1 MDLCFQLHRSL
12 LGCDAHFDKDYQ
24 LFAVTGAALDSLD
37 TRHVSATESEDQ
49 QIDNINYRRFSADP
63 SQHPLWSNVSLKKPF
78 TGRRRFTFD
87 SCRSKSTKIL
97 TKNLKLLSRRIAGVC
112 EHFKQHTCDVL
123 HRSTRRTRRTSN
135 INGLHLKTAPT
146 TLICNYFPA
155 IKYLSSWNEPGQ
167 AWLAVILCFAI
178 ALFPWPHCFKLTSC
192 REEHLFYFNPAKI
205 ELANVEK
212 VNYKHRYRLA
222 DSILTSTTDPG

>member
-1 MDLCFQLHRSL
+1 MDLRLKLHCSL
-12 LGCDAHFDKDYQ
+12 LWCDAHFDKDYQ
-24 LFAVTGAALDSLD
+24 LFAVTGAALD

-49 QIDNINYRRFSADP
+49 RIDNVNYRRFSADP
-63 SQHPLWSNVSLKKPF
+63 SQHSLWSNVSLKNPF
-78 TGRRRFTFD
+78 TGRFTFN
-87 SCRSKSTKIL
+87 SCRC
-97 TKNLKLLSRRIAGVC
+97 KNLLKFWQKKLKLLSCRIAGVC
-112 EHFKQHTCDVL
+112 EHYKQHTCDVL

-155 IKYLSSWNEPGQ
+155 IKYLSSWNEPGR

>member
-1 MDLCFQLHRSL
+1 MRTLTRITNCLLSQELHWTPDTCPLQNQKIRGSIMSTIAALVPILLNTRYGQMFLWKTPSL
-12 LGCDAHFDKDYQ
+12 VDSHLIHVGVKIYWNFDK
-24 LFAVTGAALDSLD
+24 
-37 TRHVSATESEDQ
+37 
-49 QIDNINYRRFSADP
+49 
-63 SQHPLWSNVSLKKPF
+63 
-78 TGRRRFTFD
+78 
-87 SCRSKSTKIL
+87 KI
-97 TKNLKLLSRRIAGVC
+97 LKLLSCRIAGVC
-112 EHFKQHTCDVL
+112 EHYKQHTCDVL

-155 IKYLSSWNEPGQ
+155 IKYLSSWNEPGR